1 MIAYA
6 KKFIFKTNY
15 FKNDLQLQNKMFYL
29 VCIFSPLQNIL
40 IMQRTITKSEVEA
53 YVRANWFK
61 LLMIGLVVFIFL
73 RKDLSFS
80 FNLNSP
86 AFQEEGTVPL
96 KEGVQQKKSGKKE
109 KPPAKITDIAKGS
122 SSKTNM
128 FDLASM
134 PYIGKGNARKVSE
147 SEFKTID
154 ANTARAYIDRFA
166 HVAINERKKYGVP
179 ASIILGNALLHGFAG
194 KRDMAIQGN
203 NHFSL
208 PCVSGWSG
216 DSGTY
221 NDACYRHYE
230 NAWASF
236 RDHSLYVTTGPNQKL
251 LALGNHDFR
260 AWAKGLE
267 QSRTFE
273 TNKLATKLIDIIV
286 KYDLD
291 ILDRQ

>member
-1 MIAYA
+1 
-6 KKFIFKTNY
+6 
-15 FKNDLQLQNKMFYL
+15 
-29 VCIFSPLQNIL
+29 
-40 IMQRTITKSEVEA
+40 MQRTITKSGVEA
-53 YVRANWFK
+53 YIRANWFK
-61 LLMIGLVVFIFL
+61 LLMIALVAFIFL

-86 AFQEEGTVPL
+86 AYQEEGAVPL
-96 KEGVQQKKSGKKE
+96 KEEVQQKKSGKK
-109 KPPAKITDIAKGS
+109 KKQPAKVTDIAKGS

-128 FDLASM
+128 FDLASI
-134 PYIGKGNARKVSE
+134 PYIGKGNVRKVSE
-147 SEFKTID
+147 TEYKTID
-154 ANTARAYIDRFA
+154 DNTAKAYIDRFA

-208 PCVSGWSG
+208 PCVSGWNG

-251 LALGNHDFR
+251 LSLGHEDYKG
-260 AWAKGLE
+260 WAKGLE

-273 TNKLATKLIDIIV
+273 ADQLASKLIDIIA

-291 ILDRQ
+291 IFDRQ